1 MPILTYIN
9 NSDTSPLL
17 LVFFKSDS
25 SLYPLCSGVAH
36 YVAYPW
42 KCSLMQ
48 ILGVWFRSV
57 FRNVLNIYD
66 GNFYE
71 SS

>member
-1 MPILTYIN
+1 MLILTYTN
-9 NSDTSPLL
+9 NLDTLPLL

-25 SLYPLCSGVAH
+25 SLYPLCLGVAH

-42 KCSLMQ
+42 KSSLMQ
-48 ILGVWFRSV
+48 ILRVWFRSV
-57 FRNVLNIYD
+57 FRNLLNIYD